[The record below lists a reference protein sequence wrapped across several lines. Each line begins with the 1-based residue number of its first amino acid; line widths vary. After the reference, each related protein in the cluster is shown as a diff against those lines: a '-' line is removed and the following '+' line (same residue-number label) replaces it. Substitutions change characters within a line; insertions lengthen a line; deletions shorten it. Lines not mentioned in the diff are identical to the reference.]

1 MNLDYFD
8 KSLKDKSIL
17 VLGVSNQ
24 SKEDLRERYNLPDE
38 AQITGLDIVER
49 KATDKVHN
57 LTEYPWPFDNNS
69 FDLVIA
75 SHVVEHLPEK
85 VKPHKEIHR
94 ILKPE
99 GISLIKVPHFSVNN
113 AHNLEHEH
121 YYNHVTFNPFE
132 TPEWYGK
139 GYPHFTILETKLN
152 WKKKT
157 ENGIFPTK
165 ISDRAITLLANKS
178 NRVAE
183 RYWHG
188 YVGGFDEIVF
198 KMKCEK

>member
-1 MNLDYFD
+1 MGNKLSEND
-8 KSLKDKSIL
+8 SESSVLIL
-17 VLGVSNQ
+17 EVSNQ
-24 SKEDLRERYNLPDE
+24 SKKQLKERYSLPDS
-38 AQITGLDIVER
+38 ASITGVDIVER
-49 KATDKVHN
+49 EATDKEHN
-57 LTEYPWPFDNNS
+57 LSEYPWPFEDNR
-69 FDLVIA
+69 FDMVIA
-75 SHVVEHLPEK
+75 SHVVEHLPNK
-85 VKPHKEIHR
+85 VRPHQEIHR

-139 GYPHFTILETKLN
+139 GYPHYDIIERQLN

-157 ENGIFPTK
+157 ENSTLPIK
-165 ISDRAITLLANKS
+165 ILDKIITPLANLS
-178 NRVAE
+178 IRITE
-183 RYWHG
+183 RYWRA

-198 KMKCEK
+198 KMRVVKE